1 MFDVI
6 SAIFGLETVAAGS
19 NAEMVILACCGVLT
33 VLLTVV
39 FIDLFYRLFSHFWG
53 QK

>member
-6 SAIFGLETVAAGS
+6 SSIFGLESVAAGS
-19 NAEMVILACCGVLT
+19 AAESVILACCGVVT